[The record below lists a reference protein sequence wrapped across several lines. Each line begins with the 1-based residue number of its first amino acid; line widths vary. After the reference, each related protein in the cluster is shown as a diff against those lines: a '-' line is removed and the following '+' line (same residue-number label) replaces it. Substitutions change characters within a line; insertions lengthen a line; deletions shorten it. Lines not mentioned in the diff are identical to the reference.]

1 MASRQKHQDDFKG
14 GAQANSPVSALT
26 STNPQ
31 NCDGVENT
39 RHMLIGVCPALAS
52 VEPDLIRAILMEFQ
66 CYTQH
71 AAHSKATETL
81 RNIILAVQDGKQLHD
96 ELVSHHAAGIRAARF
111 ARTSDTLNKPQV
123 KCPVVP
129 AAPGEGEFS
138 RAQSTAR
145 REGMWCRMC
154 GGACDLE
161 ACGME
166 QP

>member
-1 MASRQKHQDDFKG
+1 MASRQKHQNEING
-14 GAQANSPVSALT
+14 GTQPKSPVSALT

-71 AAHSKATETL
+71 AAHTKASESL

-111 ARTSDTLNKPQV
+111 ARNSDTLNKPR
-123 KCPVVP
+123 CPVVPVP
-129 AAPGEGEFS
+129 AAPGEGESS
-138 RAQSTAR
+138 RVQSTAR